1 MSMPKNKSSP
11 GEKAD
16 FFAFPSR
23 FTILG
28 QVRKN
33 TIPIYLP
40 TKRPRI
46 GTIMKNHIQSS
57 SGLSKAALFVCSES
71 DTSLKNYTIK
81 SNEKEAENPVFT
93 RDCRHD
99 TGCGKLSIFVG
110 WHRGFTRSLRR
121 FECFWL
127 FDFKTG
133 HEPVELLPGQ
143 LLYFQLISGPAE
155 SALDFHTFIQKQLS
169 KNSNN
174 SFY

>member
-1 MSMPKNKSSP
+1 MPKNKSSP

-71 DTSLKNYTIK
+71 DTSLKNCITIIT
-81 SNEKEAENPVFT
+81 SGF
-93 RDCRHD
+93 
-99 TGCGKLSIFVG
+99 SIIISPRSLPSQARFPAIKYKYLPPYVS
-110 WHRGFTRSLRR
+110 TRSSELST
-121 FECFWL
+121 EYSST
-127 FDFKTG
+127 KTA
-133 HEPVELLPGQ
+133 HAP
-143 LLYFQLISGPAE
+143 SNSPA
-155 SALDFHTFIQKQLS
+155 S
-169 KNSNN
+169 
-174 SFY
+174 

>member
-1 MSMPKNKSSP
+1 MPKNKSSP

-71 DTSLKNYTIK
+71 DTSLKNYIIFAVSWQSLYSAK
-81 SNEKEAENPVFT
+81 QSAELNLKMQGI
-93 RDCRHD
+93 RN
-99 TGCGKLSIFVG
+99 KL
-110 WHRGFTRSLRR
+110 
-121 FECFWL
+121 
-127 FDFKTG
+127 
-133 HEPVELLPGQ
+133 
-143 LLYFQLISGPAE
+143 
-155 SALDFHTFIQKQLS
+155 
-169 KNSNN
+169 
-174 SFY
+174 

>member
-1 MSMPKNKSSP
+1 MPKNKSSP

-71 DTSLKNYTIK
+71 DTSLKNYIK
-81 SNEKEAENPVFT
+81 KSGQGVHNLFIHA
-93 RDCRHD
+93 
-99 TGCGKLSIFVG
+99 FVVP
-110 WHRGFTRSLRR
+110 RQQDKVPRQ
-121 FECFWL
+121 
-127 FDFKTG
+127 
-133 HEPVELLPGQ
+133 P
-143 LLYFQLISGPAE
+143 
-155 SALDFHTFIQKQLS
+155 KQLPED
-169 KNSNN
+169 
-174 SFY
+174 

>member
-1 MSMPKNKSSP
+1 MPKNKSSP

-71 DTSLKNYTIK
+71 DTSLKNYIIYTI
-81 SNEKEAENPVFT
+81 SMLV
-93 RDCRHD
+93 
-99 TGCGKLSIFVG
+99 
-110 WHRGFTRSLRR
+110 
-121 FECFWL
+121 
-127 FDFKTG
+127 
-133 HEPVELLPGQ
+133 Q
-143 LLYFQLISGPAE
+143 MYLISPFICIIRN
-155 SALDFHTFIQKQLS
+155 SYTIYKKVSRTFFRFRRPFLHLLIFFFFPYRKYRS
-169 KNSNN
+169 RT
-174 SFY
+174 

>member
-1 MSMPKNKSSP
+1 MPKNKSSP

-71 DTSLKNYTIK
+71 DTSLKNYSHFICQIQQFSSQK
-81 SNEKEAENPVFT
+81 YA
-93 RDCRHD
+93 
-99 TGCGKLSIFVG
+99 L
-110 WHRGFTRSLRR
+110 
-121 FECFWL
+121 
-127 FDFKTG
+127 
-133 HEPVELLPGQ
+133 
-143 LLYFQLISGPAE
+143 LLYFDIFLSQPNIVLHKKREWKSVFLFRFHLFFLLLFYSAFMLCVSFSTQQLP
-155 SALDFHTFIQKQLS
+155 LQKLQ
-169 KNSNN
+169 
-174 SFY
+174 

>member
-1 MSMPKNKSSP
+1 MPKNKSSP

-71 DTSLKNYTIK
+71 DTSLKNYTTK
-81 SNEKEAENPVFT
+81 NSPVKPESSK
-93 RDCRHD
+93 
-99 TGCGKLSIFVG
+99 KLSPTQLQFGTTI
-110 WHRGFTRSLRR
+110 H
-121 FECFWL
+121 
-127 FDFKTG
+127 
-133 HEPVELLPGQ
+133 LLP
-143 LLYFQLISGPAE
+143 L
-155 SALDFHTFIQKQLS
+155 
-169 KNSNN
+169 
-174 SFY
+174 

>member
-1 MSMPKNKSSP
+1 MPKNKSSP

-71 DTSLKNYTIK
+71 DTSLKNCIIKDKKTATHVLTSVTILHII
-81 SNEKEAENPVFT
+81 PLF
-93 RDCRHD
+93 
-99 TGCGKLSIFVG
+99 L
-110 WHRGFTRSLRR
+110 RS
-121 FECFWL
+121 
-127 FDFKTG
+127 
-133 HEPVELLPGQ
+133 
-143 LLYFQLISGPAE
+143 
-155 SALDFHTFIQKQLS
+155 LDFHLILIHLFICTSLCICNLLIQIFVKLCITCCQ
-169 KNSNN
+169 SNRHFLFIPVFCKLF
-174 SFY
+174 FYTDKKLFRFRIIF

>member
-71 DTSLKNYTIK
+71 DTSLKNYIK
-81 SNEKEAENPVFT
+81 KSGQGVHNLFIHAFVVPLSGNPV
-93 RDCRHD
+93 
-99 TGCGKLSIFVG
+99 
-110 WHRGFTRSLRR
+110 
-121 FECFWL
+121 
-127 FDFKTG
+127 
-133 HEPVELLPGQ
+133 
-143 LLYFQLISGPAE
+143 
-155 SALDFHTFIQKQLS
+155 
-169 KNSNN
+169 
-174 SFY
+174 

>member
-1 MSMPKNKSSP
+1 MPKNKSSP

-71 DTSLKNYTIK
+71 DTSLKNCITLSSFVNFYLNFSKRDVVFDIPFTLNMICYILFSK
-81 SNEKEAENPVFT
+81 S
-93 RDCRHD
+93 
-99 TGCGKLSIFVG
+99 
-110 WHRGFTRSLRR
+110 
-121 FECFWL
+121 
-127 FDFKTG
+127 
-133 HEPVELLPGQ
+133 
-143 LLYFQLISGPAE
+143 
-155 SALDFHTFIQKQLS
+155 SADNFNRCAKASCHS
-169 KNSNN
+169 
-174 SFY
+174 

>member
-1 MSMPKNKSSP
+1 MPKNKSSP

-71 DTSLKNYTIK
+71 DTSLKNYIK
-81 SNEKEAENPVFT
+81 KSGQGVHNLFIHA
-93 RDCRHD
+93 
-99 TGCGKLSIFVG
+99 FVVG
-110 WHRGFTRSLRR
+110 L
-121 FECFWL
+121 
-127 FDFKTG
+127 
-133 HEPVELLPGQ
+133 
-143 LLYFQLISGPAE
+143 
-155 SALDFHTFIQKQLS
+155 
-169 KNSNN
+169 
-174 SFY
+174 

>member
-1 MSMPKNKSSP
+1 MPKNKSSP

-71 DTSLKNYTIK
+71 DTSLKNYITNQETGDKGDWIIWYGYISWEDLLSGK
-81 SNEKEAENPVFT
+81 NDVKVVLYPRVSSSGALVDKEGNVIGTESGEKY
-93 RDCRHD
+93 D
-99 TGCGKLSIFVG
+99 
-110 WHRGFTRSLRR
+110 
-121 FECFWL
+121 
-127 FDFKTG
+127 
-133 HEPVELLPGQ
+133 
-143 LLYFQLISGPAE
+143 
-155 SALDFHTFIQKQLS
+155 
-169 KNSNN
+169 
-174 SFY
+174 

>member
-1 MSMPKNKSSP
+1 MPKNKSSP

-71 DTSLKNYTIK
+71 DTSLKNYNHKRVSLEELYERAMSK
-81 SNEKEAENPVFT
+81 SF
-93 RDCRHD
+93 
-99 TGCGKLSIFVG
+99 GK
-110 WHRGFTRSLRR
+110 RS
-121 FECFWL
+121 
-127 FDFKTG
+127 
-133 HEPVELLPGQ
+133 
-143 LLYFQLISGPAE
+143 
-155 SALDFHTFIQKQLS
+155 SA
-169 KNSNN
+169 
-174 SFY
+174 